1 MTARTRPLRK
11 FAAEVGAGL
20 APVVV
25 LLVLWQV
32 AYWAIP
38 ANTFLRSPMEALAFL
53 ADPTHLGDVVQAAAG
68 TLLMLGV
75 GYVISLVVAL
85 ALASLVTASDVLDRA
100 LSPLALALGVVPVV
114 VITPVVILLL
124 GRTPATSI
132 AVCVMITFF
141 SSFVSLTAGMR
152 SASRASLDLAA
163 VLGAGGLRTIIG
175 VRLPSA
181 VPSLLS
187 ATKLALPAAL
197 SGVILTEYIATG
209 AGIGTFIN
217 HARANYH
224 YIDMWAGILVIVVA
238 STLVYVLIGALEASL
253 GDRFAPRRARAAS

>member
-1 MTARTRPLRK
+1 MSARTRPLRR
-11 FAAEVGAGL
+11 FAGDVGAGL
-20 APVVV
+20 APVIV

-38 ANTFLRSPMEALAFL
+38 ANTFLRSPAEALAYL
-53 ADPTHLGDVVQAAAG
+53 AIPSQLGEVVLAASE
-68 TLLMLGV
+68 TLLMLAI

-85 ALASLVTASDVLDRA
+85 ALACVVTMHDVADRA

-124 GRTPATSI
+124 GRTSATSI

-141 SSFVSLTAGMR
+141 SSFVSLRAGMR
-152 SASRASLDLAA
+152 STPRAALDLTA
-163 VLGAGGLRTIIG
+163 VLGAGALRTLIG

-217 HARANYH
+217 HARANYF

-238 STLVYVLIGALEASL
+238 STLVYVLIGALESAL
-253 GDRFAPRRARAAS
+253 GDRFAPRRARSAS